1 MVLKP
6 DDFTEQAQEV
16 IGRSQEIVRR
26 YSHAQWDVEHMLFAL
41 LEREEG
47 VPAEILRKLEVSV
60 TKMKDRLNELLEQ
73 GPKVEYQSNQIFVS
87 PRAAAAL
94 ERAKQE
100 AERLNDDF
108 ITSEHLLVAI
118 VQEDGGDAATVLS
131 EFGIEL
137 EKVYQAL
144 QGIRGGHRAN
154 RCACGPL

>member
-1 MVLKP
+1 MVLQP

-26 YSHAQWDVEHMLFAL
+26 YSHAQWDVEHMLYAL

-47 VPAEILRKLEVSV
+47 VPAEILRKLDVSV
-60 TKMKDRLNELLEQ
+60 TKMRDRLNELLEQ

-108 ITSEHLLVAI
+108 ITPQL
-118 VQEDGGDAATVLS
+118 
-131 EFGIEL
+131 FRIE
-137 EKVYQAL
+137 
-144 QGIRGGHRAN
+144 I
-154 RCACGPL
+154 

>member
-1 MVLKP
+1 
-6 DDFTEQAQEV
+6 
-16 IGRSQEIVRR
+16 
-26 YSHAQWDVEHMLFAL
+26 
-41 LEREEG
+41 
-47 VPAEILRKLEVSV
+47 
-60 TKMKDRLNELLEQ
+60 MKDRLNELLEQ